1 MRSARS
7 LLLWFIAGCIGVLA
21 GHQIVLMLLH
31 DAGIASFAP
40 FPMQPVEPFGVPQ
53 LVYITF
59 WGGVWGIVLGL
70 IAPWF
75 GRGLKYW
82 ILVAIFGAVAP
93 TLIAVAVVF
102 PMKGIEPSGDP
113 VMGLITGLS
122 VNAAWG
128 VVTAAARKA
137 FR

>member
-1 MRSARS
+1 MRSPRS
-7 LLLWFIAGCIGVLA
+7 LLLWFIAGFIGVIG
-21 GHQIVLMLLH
+21 GHQVVLVLLN
-31 DAGIASFAP
+31 DAGIASFPAFQMHSVP
-40 FPMQPVEPFGVPQ
+40 PFGVPQ
-53 LVYITF
+53 LVSIAF

-70 IAPWF
+70 VAPWF

-82 ILVAIFGAVAP
+82 ILVAIFGAVGP

-102 PMKGIEPSGDP
+102 PMKGIQPSGDP
-113 VMGLITGLS
+113 VFGLLTGLS

-128 VVTAAARKA
+128 LLTAFTRRL

>member
-1 MRSARS
+1 MRAPRS
-7 LLLWFIAGCIGVLA
+7 LLMWFIAGCIGVLA

-31 DAGIASFAP
+31 NAGIAPFAP
-40 FPMQPVEPFGVPQ
+40 FPMQSVGPLGVPQ
-53 LVYITF
+53 LVSIIF
-59 WGGVWGIVLGL
+59 WGGIWGIVLGL

-113 VMGLITGLS
+113 INGLITGLAI
-122 VNAAWG
+122 NAAWAI
-128 VVTAAARKA
+128 VTAAARKA
-137 FR
+137 LR